1 MKTLFI
7 KHWENQRECLF
18 NKWEEDIIEL
28 GIDPK
33 VTPTKVLYLMPI
45 EIDRIRNAV
54 TAQVQK
60 VLSPYI

>member
-1 MKTLFI
+1 MQTLFI

-18 NKWEEDIIEL
+18 NKWEEDIISL

-33 VTPTKVLYLMPI
+33 VTPIKIVHLMPI
-45 EIDRIRNAV
+45 EVDRIRNAL
-54 TAQVQK
+54 TSQVQK